1 MNKEEIIQKIQ
12 SRLQMVEKEILMY
25 DKANNIEMTASM
37 KGEKNALDFVLN
49 LIDEEIG
56 LDEEN

>member
-1 MNKEEIIQKIQ
+1 MNKEEINEKIR
-12 SRLQMVEKEILMY
+12 SRLEMVEKEIKMY

-49 LIDEEIG
+49 LIDAQIG
-56 LDEEN
+56 SDEEN